1 MSNEKNS
8 NILSAQEIDN
18 LIMDFRHDRNKD
30 FLSNLDNILAGL
42 KKLYLDEVAFIDLEE
57 SLNPMYS
64 WKNNNLKI
72 TFLAITLQNVDFID
86 LLALVQKNDEN
97 NINFIDL
104 TAKTNSFDFFSIS
117 TSTESRLQFLFNK
130 ELIDFEKENII
141 AAASA
146 SNTFSFGIKNWI
158 SKWVSN
164 EYNGNVSELK
174 LPSKDLIDF
183 DSVSLHRA
191 KFEFDDMLATLNN
204 EQFSAELNEVLFGY
218 NQKKWFIA
226 AAGIGSLLEHLM
238 HLTLKNYKDLKGLR
252 KDPTAHDYINKFDAS
267 QHITFDSRQHSYI
280 NTLFSIRN
288 SVSHHNDGFTGKEQ
302 CDQLL
307 SGVKNIFTNYY
318 IPSLAYYKAH
328 QK

>member
-8 NILSAQEIDN
+8 NILSTEEIDT
-18 LIMDFRHDRNKD
+18 LIRDFRFGKNKD
-30 FLSNLDNILAGL
+30 FLSNLDNILGGL
-42 KKLYLDEVAFIDLEE
+42 QNLYLDEVAFTGLEK
-57 SLNPMYS
+57 SLDPMYS

-72 TFLAITLQNVDFID
+72 TFLAYTLQNQDFIG
-86 LLALVQKNDEN
+86 LLVLAEKNDEDA
-97 NINFIDL
+97 INFIDL
-104 TAKTNSFDFFSIS
+104 TAQTNSFDFFSMAIS
-117 TSTESRLQFLFNK
+117 IQDKLQFLFNK
-130 ELIDFEKENII
+130 QLINFEQENII
-141 AAASA
+141 AAAIETLGS
-146 SNTFSFGIKNWI
+146 SVKSWI
-158 SKWVSN
+158 SNWVTN
-164 EYNGNVSELK
+164 EVKGNISELK

-191 KFEFDDMLATLNN
+191 KFEFDDMLSTLNN

-218 NQKKWFIA
+218 NQKKWFIT

-318 IPSLAYYKAH
+318 IPSLAYYKDH